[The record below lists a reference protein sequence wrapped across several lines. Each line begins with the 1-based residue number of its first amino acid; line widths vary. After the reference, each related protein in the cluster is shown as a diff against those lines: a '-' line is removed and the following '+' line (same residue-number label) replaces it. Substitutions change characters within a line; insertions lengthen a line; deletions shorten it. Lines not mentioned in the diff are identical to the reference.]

1 MDNFQIKGNAQLEK
15 NARYEQ
21 ELFLCLPIP
30 NQCPIKAY

>member
-21 ELFLCLPIP
+21 ELFLCSP
-30 NQCPIKAY
+30 NS